1 MAKTP
6 VKKPQK
12 SPSRVDYEA
21 LAAFRH
27 AMRRFLVFSEQNA
40 EAYGLTPNQ
49 HQALLSIKAGY
60 FGRESI
66 SIGELAEHLM
76 IKHHSAVEL
85 VDRLESAKLV
95 TRRKSPQDGRVVLL
109 ALSPKG
115 EQILSELSRRN
126 LDELRLAAPFVTALV
141 VTLEHAT
148 GLRRSKK
155 RGGMVQL
162 EGLQG
167 FDDER

>member
-1 MAKTP
+1 MAKTL
-6 VKKPQK
+6 VKKPQS

-27 AMRRFLVFSEQNA
+27 AMRRFLVFSEKNA

-60 FGRESI
+60 FGRELI
-66 SIGELAEHLM
+66 SIGELAEHLI

-85 VDRLESAKLV
+85 VDRLETAKLL

-109 ALSPKG
+109 
-115 EQILSELSRRN
+115 
-126 LDELRLAAPFVTALV
+126 
-141 VTLEHAT
+141 EHAT
-148 GLRRSKK
+148 GLRRTKK
-155 RGGMVQL
+155 RGGMAQL